1 MQCRRLAFVLGTLLL
16 AACGS
21 SGNGTTGTGGSGGGA
36 TGTGGSNGTSSSSS
50 SSSSSGAGGAGADCT
65 GIDASFAAVLSKP
78 LSSCSGHEPPCHN
91 LAAGNLHIDA
101 TDPAGTWAALV
112 NVTASTAGA
121 GKLVVPGDP
130 IHSFLYRKLI
140 DDITADEGD
149 PMPKP
154 GSLAGAMWN
163 ELPQDEIDTLRCWIA
178 AGAPKD

>member
-1 MQCRRLAFVLGTLLL
+1 MHHRRLAFVLGTLLL

-21 SGNGTTGTGGSGGGA
+21 SGNGTSGSGGSGGST

-50 SSSSSGAGGAGADCT
+50 SSGAGGAGADCA

-78 LSSCSGHEPPCHN
+78 LSSCGGHEPPCHN
-91 LAAGNLHIDA
+91 LAAGNLQFDA
-101 TDPAGTWAALV
+101 SDAAGTWAALV

-154 GSLAGAMWN
+154 GNLAGAMWQ
-163 ELPQDEIDTLRCWIA
+163 ELPQDEIDIVRCWIA
-178 AGAPKD
+178 AGAPKE